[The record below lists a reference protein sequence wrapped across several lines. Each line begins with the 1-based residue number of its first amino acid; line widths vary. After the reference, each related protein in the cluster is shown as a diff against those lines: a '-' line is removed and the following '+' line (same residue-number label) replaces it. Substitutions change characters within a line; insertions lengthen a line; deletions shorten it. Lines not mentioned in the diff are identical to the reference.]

1 MLPKN
6 SHYFFLLHFKLCTK
20 TEGFFPSRAA
30 VPRARGIWRLT
41 GAKAGRSWRP
51 RELGT
56 GVAAGGQPELK
67 PLTLQFADAA
77 GEALESPLPLLPP
90 LQRGDHQFPSLLLP
104 HHQVGDVDVV
114 HLIAGTLEATF
125 EPEHY
130 LPQISFCQPIQLVDG
145 FALCFRGDLGIP
157 IDVGN
162 LLHFY
167 LQG

>member
-1 MLPKN
+1 MYRIRGLPPLSEN
-6 SHYFFLLHFKLCTK
+6 GRCISCPGHL
-20 TEGFFPSRAA
+20 EAQRSRSKKVREAR
-30 VPRARGIWRLT
+30 RAQDRGGCWR
-41 GAKAGRSWRP
+41 RP
-51 RELGT
+51 E
-56 GVAAGGQPELK
+56 PK

-77 GEALESPLPLLPP
+77 GEALKSPLPFLPP

-114 HLIAGTLEATF
+114 HLVAGTLEATF
-125 EPEHY
+125 EPEHD
-130 LPQISFCQPIQLVDG
+130 LPQIPFRQPIQLVDG
-145 FALCFRGDLGIP
+145 LALCFRGDLGIP

>member
-1 MLPKN
+1 M
-6 SHYFFLLHFKLCTK
+6 
-20 TEGFFPSRAA
+20 
-30 VPRARGIWRLT
+30 
-41 GAKAGRSWRP
+41 
-51 RELGT
+51 
-56 GVAAGGQPELK
+56 GVAAGGQPEPK
-67 PLTLQFADAA
+67 PLTLQFADAS

-90 LQRGDHQFPSLLLP
+90 LQRGDHQLPGLLLP
-104 HHQVGDVDVV
+104 HHQVGHVDVI

>member
-1 MLPKN
+1 MYKNGGVLPLSK
-6 SHYFFLLHFKLCTK
+6 SGHCVSCPQHL
-20 TEGFFPSRAA
+20 EAPRGQSRKVRGAQ
-30 VPRARGIWRLT
+30 RAWDSGGCWRT
-41 GAKAGRSWRP
+41 ARDGA
-51 RELGT
+51 
-56 GVAAGGQPELK
+56 
-67 PLTLQFADAA
+67 LTLQLADAA
-77 GEALESPLPLLPP
+77 GEPLESPLPFLPP
-90 LQRGDHQFPSLLLP
+90 LQRGDHQFPGLLLP

-145 FALCFRGDLGIP
+145 FALCFGGDLGIP